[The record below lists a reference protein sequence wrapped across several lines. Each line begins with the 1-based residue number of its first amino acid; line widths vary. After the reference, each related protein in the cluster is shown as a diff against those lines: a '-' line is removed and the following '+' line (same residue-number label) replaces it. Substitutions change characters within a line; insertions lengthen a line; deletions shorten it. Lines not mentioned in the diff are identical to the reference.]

1 MNDPRGSVW
10 RKWDLHFHTPSSYD
24 YKDKSVTND
33 KIINI
38 LKTNNVS
45 VVAITDHF
53 TIDTARIKDLKAKA
67 DSEITFLPGIEL
79 RSELG
84 GSESV
89 HFIGIFPEDLD
100 IDSIWTKLQG
110 KLNITPTDI
119 AKIGNEKVFC
129 RLKETT
135 ELIHELGGVVSIHAG
150 SKTNTIENITNA
162 LSYKQAIKEEIV
174 GLIDIY
180 EVGKSSDIP
189 DYITNVFPYIAKNP
203 PLILCSDN
211 HTINKYEVKTNLWIK
226 ADPTFKGLLQTII
239 EPRDRVFVGDV
250 PSVITRVSAN
260 KTKYIKTVKIN
271 RAADAIHPDEVWFN
285 NISLNLSSE
294 LVAIIGN
301 KGNGKSAL
309 ADIIGLVGNTRNYAH
324 YSFLQEEKFREPRN
338 NKAYYFEGILEWE
351 SGQVDKRRLS
361 DDPEEHELE
370 KVKYF
375 PQKYLELLCSA
386 VQKDEFERELKN
398 VIFSHVPAE
407 ERLGTLSL
415 DELIQYQGSVID
427 EALSLLKEDIND
439 INRDIVKL
447 EDVLDDAF
455 IKTINEQLKR
465 KQNELQVHEKSIP
478 IEIKKPEAD
487 KQVEKD
493 IIAFNSEIEAL
504 AKSLA
509 DITTEITS
517 LHKKRAAL
525 INQKAAAE
533 KVYGEVDN
541 IKSYYEG
548 FTSKTNDDFVSLGL
562 KLEDIITIKVDLSKL
577 DEVYK
582 LIESE
587 LATTT
592 NKLNPQTAGSVAA
605 NSVATNARLEE
616 LKKKLDE
623 PSRRYHEYLKQLEE
637 WEARKLELIG
647 AEDKDETIVYYQN
660 LLENIATKYP
670 SELQEKRA
678 ERQEI
683 VRSIYRK
690 KRELLDK
697 YKLLYK
703 PVEAFVAQY
712 KNEKYPIN
720 FHVTFELKEFYENYF
735 TFISQKAKGSFC
747 GIEEGTRR
755 LRGIFE
761 AADLN
766 NEDAVV
772 KTGEDVISKL
782 EYDVREDKKDKRVIK
797 SQIKREVLDFY
808 NYLFSLDYLVPRYSL
823 KLGETELSQLS
834 SGEKGALLLI
844 FYLLIDKN
852 NVPLI
857 MDQPEENLDNQSV
870 YELLVHYIKEAKKRR
885 QIIIVTHNPNLA
897 VVCDAEQV
905 IYAKIDKVNKN
916 TVNYKSGSIENPE
929 MNKKIIDVLEG
940 TMPAFNNREDKY
952 TISR

>member
-1 MNDPRGSVW
+1 MNDPRGSIW

-33 KIINI
+33 QIIQI
-38 LKTNNVS
+38 LKKNKVS
-45 VVAITDHF
+45 VVAITDHH
-53 TIDTARIKDLKAKA
+53 TIDTARIKELKAKA
-67 DSEITFLPGIEL
+67 NSEITILPGIEL

-89 HFIGIFPEDLD
+89 HFIGIFPEESD

-119 AKIGNEKVFC
+119 VATGDEKTFC
-129 RLKETT
+129 RLKEASD
-135 ELIHELGGVVSIHAG
+135 LIHELGGKVSIHAG

-162 LSYKQAIKEEIV
+162 LSYKQAIKEEV
-174 GLIDIY
+174 VELIDIY

-189 DYITNVFPYIAKNP
+189 DYIKDVFPHIRKNP

-211 HTINKYEVKTNLWIK
+211 HNINKYEVKTNLWIK

-239 EPRDRVFVGDV
+239 EPRDRVFVGDL
-250 PSVITRVSAN
+250 PPVITRIGAN

-271 RAADAIHPDEVWFN
+271 RAADTTHPDEVWFN
-285 NISLNLSSE
+285 NISLNLNSE

-324 YSFLQEEKFREPRN
+324 FSFLQEEKFREPRD
-338 NKAYYFEGILEWE
+338 NKSYYFEGLLEWE

-407 ERLGTLSL
+407 ERLGTSSL

-427 EALSLLKEDIND
+427 EAIFLLKEDVSN
-439 INRDIVKL
+439 INREIFKL
-447 EDVLDDAF
+447 EDALDDAF
-455 IKTINEQLKR
+455 IKTINEQLKT
-465 KQNELQVHEKSIP
+465 KQNELLVHEKSIP
-478 IEIKKPEAD
+478 TEIKKPEAD
-487 KQVEKD
+487 EIVEKEM
-493 IIAFNSEIEAL
+493 IAINSEIEAL
-504 AKSLA
+504 SKSLA
-509 DITTEITS
+509 DIAIEITS
-517 LHKKRAAL
+517 LNKKKAAL
-525 INQKAAAE
+525 INQKVAAE
-533 KVYGEVDN
+533 KVYGEIDN
-541 IKSYYEG
+541 IRTYYEG
-548 FTSKTNDDFVSLGL
+548 FTSKTSDDLVSLGL
-562 KLEDIITIKVDLSKL
+562 KLEDIIAINIYLGKL

-582 LIESE
+582 RIEFE
-587 LATTT
+587 LSSAAD
-592 NKLNPQTAGSVAA
+592 KLNPEIAGSVAA
-605 NSVATNARLEE
+605 KSVAINAQIDE

-623 PSRRYHEYLKQLEE
+623 PSRRYHEYIKQLEE
-637 WEARKLELIG
+637 WESRKLELVG
-647 AEDKDETIVYYQN
+647 AEDKDETIVYYQK
-660 LLENIATKYP
+660 LLENISTIYP
-670 SELQEKRA
+670 YELKSKRV
-678 ERQEI
+678 ERREI
-683 VRSIYRK
+683 VRNIYRK
-690 KRELLDK
+690 KKELLDK
-697 YKLLYK
+697 YKALYK
-703 PVEAFVAQY
+703 PVEAFVSQY

-720 FHVTFELKEFYENYF
+720 FHVTFELKEFYDDF
-735 TFISQKAKGSFC
+735 FSFISQKAKGSFY

-761 AADLN
+761 AANLN
-766 NEDAVV
+766 NEDAFI

-782 EYDVREDKKDKRVIK
+782 EYDVRDDKKDKRVIK
-797 SQIKREVLDFY
+797 NQIKRDVLDFY
-808 NYLFSLDYLVPRYSL
+808 NFLFSLDYLVPRYSL

-834 SGEKGALLLI
+834 PGEKGALLLI

-852 NVPLI
+852 NMPLI

-916 TVNYKSGSIENPE
+916 TVSYKSGSIENPVI
-929 MNKKIIDVLEG
+929 NKKIIDVLEG